1 MYVPKKRSELSKDFY
16 REEINKLIKATE
28 EHFGVEITK
37 EKLAEAIKLHNET
50 RRLQQEIYEM
60 QKGEEVYLTGLEL
73 LMVMLAG
80 VSLPRPEYNKMMKD
94 LIAALKPTAPEQT
107 QSPSALYRR
116 TCRQSRVLRTSAAE

>member
-1 MYVPKKRSELSKDFY
+1 MK
-16 REEINKLIKATE
+16 
-28 EHFGVEITK
+28 
-37 EKLAEAIKLHNET
+37 
-50 RRLQQEIYEM
+50 M

-94 LIAALKPTAPEQT
+94 LIAALKAKERPQNQT